1 VFLQISESVE
11 NFLYVLLGVIVT
23 LLIDIATILIKKYL
37 DKKQRKYEY
46 ALDILTIIL
55 THQRENSTY
64 KVSEEINIVKKNYN
78 NLFKNLKFLDGVYL
92 QYKMFFERDNT
103 IDSIFSKA
111 YKHKSK
117 MVNQFKEYDKTNDID
132 IIRKMSKNEIPVF
145 LGFYDKVCIEISNVL
160 SEYLYQFY
168 KEPKFI
174 KNYLKKK
181 SKKRESKKT
190 SN

>member
-1 VFLQISESVE
+1 MFLQISESVE